1 MHIDKLTD
9 INILSSW
16 ATCNTQTTP
25 SAKQLTNFNFE
36 LKETVTNLI
45 HLQYLFITWIETDN
59 NRCKEIAAYS
69 KWRNDLVKPTKK
81 FNIKQNQCRFCE
93 LKLVWDWQHLA
104 QTTWTYIHV
113 QSQFSGSAFNDLNK
127 PINKLPVKLHA
138 NRTYTSLTSNR
149 WIETDNIW
157 CHQLLA
163 AWPEQINKTKCLLQA
178 EPVQT
183 AN

>member
-1 MHIDKLTD
+1 MT
-9 INILSSW
+9 LS
-16 ATCNTQTTP
+16 NQP
-25 SAKQLTNFNFE
+25 
-36 LKETVTNLI
+36 
-45 HLQYLFITWIETDN
+45 
-59 NRCKEIAAYS
+59 R
-69 KWRNDLVKPTKK
+69 K

-104 QTTWTYIHV
+104 WTTWTYI

-138 NRTYTSLTSNR
+138 NRTNTSLTITEGLNFQ
-149 WIETDNIW
+149 TDNIW

-163 AWPEQINKTKCLLQA
+163 ACPEQINKTKCLLQT

-183 AN
+183 ANEWLRPTTNVQPTNNTWQKTVKKKGLTLDFWQAKNRLLLNLTLQLTAV